1 MQHISSKHLVTP
13 LLAIL
18 CSLSFSTLH
27 AQQTVAADPATT
39 KSVADQA
46 FASTPG
52 PADTTDPRNT
62 ELLVSSSANPSQP
75 APQTDV
81 QVPRPQ
87 TDTHTDK
94 QTQRILGLIP
104 NFRAVSADVQ
114 LPPQSIKEKFVTASQ
129 DSFDYSSVF
138 LPASIALASYARSS
152 TPEFGQGGVAY
163 GRYLWHSVVDQTIE
177 NYMVEFVVPSIAHE
191 DTRFYTLGHGGF
203 TKRTSYAL
211 SRAIITRSDSGK
223 KVFNTGEV
231 VGAGAAA
238 AISNLYYPSA
248 ERTLS
253 NTGSQWALD
262 VGIDA
267 GTFVFKEFWPDI
279 NHRLFHGA
287 KPFNVGTPSP
297 SSRPTH

>member
-1 MQHISSKHLVTP
+1 MQHISSKHLVVPILAIFGALSLTP
-13 LLAIL
+13 LR
-18 CSLSFSTLH
+18 
-27 AQQTVAADPATT
+27 AQQTVPAYAISVPAAAEAPASAANITDTSDPTNGDLLIST
-39 KSVADQA
+39 SADHA
-46 FASTPG
+46 
-52 PADTTDPRNT
+52 
-62 ELLVSSSANPSQP
+62 LPS
-75 APQTDV
+75 PQTNV
-81 QVPRPQ
+81 QEPQPQ
-87 TDTHTDK
+87 TNPHIDK

-114 LPPQSIKEKFVTASQ
+114 LPPQSVKEKFVTASQ
-129 DSFDYSSVF
+129 DSFDYSSIF
-138 LPASIALASYARSS
+138 LPASIALASYERNS
-152 TPEFGQGGVAY
+152 TPEFGQGGVGYA
-163 GRYLWHSVVDQTIE
+163 RYLWHSAVDQTIE

-223 KVFNTGEV
+223 KVFNSGEV
-231 VGAGAAA
+231 IGAGVAAG
-238 AISNLYYPSA
+238 ISNLYYPSH

-253 NTGSQWALD
+253 NTGSQWALN

-287 KPFNVGTPSP
+287 KPFNATAPSTPSGP
-297 SSRPTH
+297 SQ